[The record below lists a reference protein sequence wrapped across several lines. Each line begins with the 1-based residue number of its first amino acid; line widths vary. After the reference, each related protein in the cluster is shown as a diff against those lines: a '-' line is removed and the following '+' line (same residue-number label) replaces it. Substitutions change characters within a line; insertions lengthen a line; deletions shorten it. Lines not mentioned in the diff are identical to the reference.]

1 MPIPLENGDGGPPCW
16 VLLVAIVLL
25 LVALAILYF
34 YQRYIASKKAVH
46 HLCDYCGHMVTAV
59 SDCHHAMVRERF
71 LHGVCLECKKECK
84 LVCARCKRP
93 L

>member
-1 MPIPLENGDGGPPCW
+1 MLIPFQTGDGGPACW

-59 SDCHHAMVRERF
+59 SDCHHAMIRERF
-71 LHGVCLECKKECK
+71 LHGVCMECKKECK

>member
-1 MPIPLENGDGGPPCW
+1 MLIPFQTNESGPACW
-16 VLLVAIVLL
+16 LLGLVLL
-25 LVALAILYF
+25 LLLIALVILFF

-71 LHGVCLECKKECK
+71 LHGVCMECKKECK